1 MDGASNKGTEHVQSW
16 LKKLKESQDRK
27 KDEKIR
33 KYNDVV
39 SRLIILLI
47 GVCIVCVIVIAALIV
62 QNEGQRKSYDQMV
75 QINKTNFD
83 AQQLKINNLNADIQT
98 LQARNDQYQAFI
110 LSNRTYNYRHQ
121 VNVDPTLPKIATI
134 VYDNNEITLTFV
146 DNTTKTSTFP
156 SPEFS
161 I

>member
-33 KYNDVV
+33 RYNDVV

-75 QINKTNFD
+75 QINQTNFA
-83 AQQLKINNLNADIQT
+83 AQQRQIDTLNGDIQNLHT
-98 LQARNDQYQAFI
+98 QNDMYLAFI
-110 LSNRTYNYRHQ
+110 RSNQTYNYRHQ
-121 VNVDPTLPKIATI
+121 VNIDPTLPRIATI
-134 VYDNNEITLTFV
+134 VYDNNQITLTFV

-156 SPEFS
+156 SPEFN

>member
-16 LKKLKESQDRK
+16 LRKLKESQDRK

-33 KYNDVV
+33 RYNDVV

-62 QNEGQRKSYDQMV
+62 QNEGQRKNYDQMV
-75 QINKTNFD
+75 QVNQTNFD
-83 AQQLKINNLNADIQT
+83 AQQLKIDNLNADIQT

-156 SPEFS
+156 SPEFN